1 MFLLK
6 GSYENE
12 FCGIRKMFLKSSK
25 IMQCGYTV
33 LNHHLKTNKNYR
45 SINCS
50 NHLKILFN
58 DIILPKTI

>member
-6 GSYENE
+6 GSYENG
-12 FCGIRKMFLKSSK
+12 FCGIRKMFLKK
-25 IMQCGYTV
+25 FK
-33 LNHHLKTNKNYR
+33 NHAMWLHGVKPSLKNKQKLSFY
-45 SINCS
+45 NCS